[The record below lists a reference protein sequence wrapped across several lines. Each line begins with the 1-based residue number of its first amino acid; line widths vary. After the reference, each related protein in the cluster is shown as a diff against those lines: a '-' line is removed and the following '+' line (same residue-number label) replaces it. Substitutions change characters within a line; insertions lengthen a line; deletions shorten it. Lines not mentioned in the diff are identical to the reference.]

1 MTTKHEIE
9 IPDLPDGWR
18 AVAYRIPVE
27 DVDYV
32 FIAYRNEVQ
41 LCDWETKTYKAL
53 IVEKIKPRRIVFEYA
68 GIGKPRIGDYLFDRG
83 NLCMCP
89 DPDNF
94 GSNHQIWRIVEE

>member
-18 AVAYRIPVE
+18 AVAYREPKIGE
-27 DVDYV
+27 HYLTEIGDVSISN
-32 FIAYRNEVQ
+32 FNNCGE
-41 LCDWETKTYKAL
+41 LNL
-53 IVEKIKPRRIVFEYA
+53 IIEKIKPRRIVFEYT

-83 NLCMCP
+83 NLCMCS

-94 GSNHQIWRIVEE
+94 GPNHQIWRVVEEE